1 MSYLR
6 SNSDSDSKE
15 STPKPAG
22 KQSYCVGFPQ
32 LRFPQA
38 CVLDLFE
45 IGTLIPLLSRFPWRH
60 SLLATIVK
68 FVEMEHVFH
77 QNNTLQLKS
86 LIFFIA
92 SLTILEVT
100 CLSVVDFNP
109 FHSDISIYILHTVLR
124 TFPMALTRRL

>member
-1 MSYLR
+1 MSYFR
-6 SNSDSDSKE
+6 RNSDSDSKE
-15 STPKPAG
+15 STPKTAER
-22 KQSYCVGFPQ
+22 QSYCVGFPQ

-45 IGTLIPLLSRFPWRH
+45 MGTLIPLLSRFPRRH

-86 LIFFIA
+86 L
-92 SLTILEVT
+92 S
-100 CLSVVDFNP
+100 S
-109 FHSDISIYILHTVLR
+109 
-124 TFPMALTRRL
+124 

>member
-1 MSYLR
+1 MKALKNQVIFFFFLRFSTVFSQGMSYLR
-6 SNSDSDSKE
+6 RNSDSDSKE
-15 STPKPAG
+15 STPKTAG
-22 KQSYCVGFPQ
+22 RQRYCVGFPQ

-45 IGTLIPLLSRFPWRH
+45 MGTLIPLRSRFPRRH

-86 LIFFIA
+86 L
-92 SLTILEVT
+92 S
-100 CLSVVDFNP
+100 S
-109 FHSDISIYILHTVLR
+109 
-124 TFPMALTRRL
+124 

>member
-1 MSYLR
+1 MKALKNQVIFFFFFFRFSMVFPRGMSYLR

-45 IGTLIPLLSRFPWRH
+45 IGTLIPLLSRFPRRH

-77 QNNTLQLKS
+77 QNNTQQLKS
-86 LIFFIA
+86 LS
-92 SLTILEVT
+92 SLSLI
-100 CLSVVDFNP
+100 
-109 FHSDISIYILHTVLR
+109 
-124 TFPMALTRRL
+124 

>member
-1 MSYLR
+1 MKALKNQVIFFFFLRFSTVFSQGMSYLR
-6 SNSDSDSKE
+6 RNSDSDSKE
-15 STPKPAG
+15 STPKTAG
-22 KQSYCVGFPQ
+22 RQSYRVGFPQ

-45 IGTLIPLLSRFPWRH
+45 MGTLIPLLSRFPRRH

-86 LIFFIA
+86 L
-92 SLTILEVT
+92 S
-100 CLSVVDFNP
+100 S
-109 FHSDISIYILHTVLR
+109 
-124 TFPMALTRRL
+124 

>member
-1 MSYLR
+1 MVFPRGMSYLK
-6 SNSDSDSKE
+6 SNSDFDSKE

-45 IGTLIPLLSRFPWRH
+45 MGTLIPLRSRFPRRH

-68 FVEMEHVFH
+68 FVEMEYVFH

-86 LIFFIA
+86 L
-92 SLTILEVT
+92 S
-100 CLSVVDFNP
+100 S
-109 FHSDISIYILHTVLR
+109 
-124 TFPMALTRRL
+124 

>member
-6 SNSDSDSKE
+6 RNSDSDSKE
-15 STPKPAG
+15 STPKTAER
-22 KQSYCVGFPQ
+22 QSYCVGFPQ

-45 IGTLIPLLSRFPWRH
+45 MGTLIPLRSRFPRRH

-77 QNNTLQLKS
+77 QNNTQQLKS
-86 LIFFIA
+86 LS
-92 SLTILEVT
+92 SLLPV
-100 CLSVVDFNP
+100 
-109 FHSDISIYILHTVLR
+109 
-124 TFPMALTRRL
+124 

>member
-1 MSYLR
+1 MVFPRGMSYLK

-45 IGTLIPLLSRFPWRH
+45 MGTLIPLLSRFPRRH
-60 SLLATIVK
+60 SPLATIVK
-68 FVEMEHVFH
+68 FVEIEHVFH

-86 LIFFIA
+86 L
-92 SLTILEVT
+92 S
-100 CLSVVDFNP
+100 S
-109 FHSDISIYILHTVLR
+109 
-124 TFPMALTRRL
+124 

>member
-1 MSYLR
+1 MVFPRGMSYLR
-6 SNSDSDSKE
+6 NNSDSDSKE
-15 STPKPAG
+15 STPKTAG

-45 IGTLIPLLSRFPWRH
+45 MGTLIPLLSRFPRRH
-60 SLLATIVK
+60 SLLATVVK

-86 LIFFIA
+86 L
-92 SLTILEVT
+92 S
-100 CLSVVDFNP
+100 S
-109 FHSDISIYILHTVLR
+109 
-124 TFPMALTRRL
+124 

>member
-6 SNSDSDSKE
+6 RNSDSDSKE
-15 STPKPAG
+15 STPKTAG
-22 KQSYCVGFPQ
+22 RQRYCVGFPQ

-45 IGTLIPLLSRFPWRH
+45 MGTLIPLRSRFPRRH

>member
-6 SNSDSDSKE
+6 RNNDSDSKE
-15 STPKPAG
+15 STPKTAG
-22 KQSYCVGFPQ
+22 RQSYCVGFPQ

-45 IGTLIPLLSRFPWRH
+45 IGTLIPLLSRFPRRH

-86 LIFFIA
+86 L
-92 SLTILEVT
+92 S
-100 CLSVVDFNP
+100 S
-109 FHSDISIYILHTVLR
+109 
-124 TFPMALTRRL
+124 

>member
-6 SNSDSDSKE
+6 RNSDSDSKE
-15 STPKPAG
+15 STPKTAER
-22 KQSYCVGFPQ
+22 QSYCVGFPQ

-45 IGTLIPLLSRFPWRH
+45 MGTLIPLRSRFPRRH

-86 LIFFIA
+86 L
-92 SLTILEVT
+92 S
-100 CLSVVDFNP
+100 S
-109 FHSDISIYILHTVLR
+109 
-124 TFPMALTRRL
+124 

>member
-1 MSYLR
+1 MVCPRGMGYLR
-6 SNSDSDSKE
+6 SNSDSDNKE

-45 IGTLIPLLSRFPWRH
+45 METLIPLLSRFPRRH
-60 SLLATIVK
+60 SPLATIVK

-86 LIFFIA
+86 L
-92 SLTILEVT
+92 S
-100 CLSVVDFNP
+100 S
-109 FHSDISIYILHTVLR
+109 
-124 TFPMALTRRL
+124 

>member
-6 SNSDSDSKE
+6 RNSDSDSKE
-15 STPKPAG
+15 STPKTAG
-22 KQSYCVGFPQ
+22 RQSYCVGFPQ

-45 IGTLIPLLSRFPWRH
+45 MGTLIPLRSRFPRRH
-60 SLLATIVK
+60 SLLATIVN

-86 LIFFIA
+86 L
-92 SLTILEVT
+92 S
-100 CLSVVDFNP
+100 S
-109 FHSDISIYILHTVLR
+109 
-124 TFPMALTRRL
+124 

>member
-1 MSYLR
+1 MKALKNQVIFFFLRFSTVFSQGMSYLR
-6 SNSDSDSKE
+6 RNSDSDSKE
-15 STPKPAG
+15 STPKTAG
-22 KQSYCVGFPQ
+22 RQSYCVGFPQ

-45 IGTLIPLLSRFPWRH
+45 MGTLIPLRSRFPRRH

-86 LIFFIA
+86 L
-92 SLTILEVT
+92 S
-100 CLSVVDFNP
+100 S
-109 FHSDISIYILHTVLR
+109 
-124 TFPMALTRRL
+124 

>member
-1 MSYLR
+1 MGYLR
-6 SNSDSDSKE
+6 SNSDSDNKE

-45 IGTLIPLLSRFPWRH
+45 METLIPLLSRFPRRH
-60 SLLATIVK
+60 SPLATIVK